1 MVDLIGQPI
10 TANYCVPPPHNL
22 IRFVCSLLRNCAEK
36 GVFGGVCWGRY
47 GVKKKKVVVYVYNMY
62 VGLQLRGVVVPPVN
76 ERVVHAVL
84 QPIILIA
91 QLVRPT

>member
-1 MVDLIGQPI
+1 MFI
-10 TANYCVPPPHNL
+10 TEE
-22 IRFVCSLLRNCAEK
+22 FAEK
-36 GVFGGVCWGRY
+36 GILGGLLGKIWCEE
-47 GVKKKKVVVYVYNMY
+47 KKVVVYVYNMY
-62 VGLQLRGVVVPPVN
+62 VGLQLRGVVVPPIN